1 MSSLSHYTIKE
12 INKKDKYVNNFN
24 PSGMHNIPSI
34 SDVSS
39 IVDSRILKDFKE
51 QTFGGYKIVQASAAL
66 DKAIM
71 DNKLEPAMHWA
82 LQLFLSGLVHPLWNK
97 LISFASKSINIY
109 NVKLPEFLYNKSL
122 QWQQITDNSKYSKD
136 NILLLRNHP
145 TIRLLLAELLSVLC
159 LSKKRKI
166 NQLPKIKP
174 NEFIIDNF
182 KAKLEAKNNKFID
195 AICIDGDPS
204 EIKIAINELSLH
216 IYNSNINKALY
227 WLSWIVEWEKIN
239 SKKYGKYECGIRTNE
254 GVDGKYF
261 KDVIWLIW
269 AVILNICKIKY
280 SHIQPYGTGGW
291 TGGGIGYIS
300 IAGYS
305 LGGSDV
311 SIQIANL
318 YKLYINKF
326 TPASRPKKQYYII
339 WAILYI
345 TEALDYTTPL
355 VDNPVILFQSIL
367 SFDKLIAQLKSQEVH
382 HLTNTHLLN
391 VVVENNY
398 MLPEGHVSLEA
409 NKLLQIKQ
417 KEQYAKEQLAKQK
430 KINID
435 SMDKLNEIHK
445 LDRMMY
451 A

>member
-1 MSSLSHYTIKE
+1 MSSLSQYTIKE
-12 INKKDKYVNNFN
+12 INKKDKQVNNSN
-24 PSGMHNIPSI
+24 SPGTHNIPTI
-34 SDVSS
+34 SDVCS

-97 LISFASKSINIY
+97 LIAFASKSINIY
-109 NVKLPEFLYNKSL
+109 NVKLPEFLYNKSI
-122 QWQQITDNSKYSKD
+122 QWQHITDNSKYSKD

-145 TIRLLLAELLSVLC
+145 TIRLLLAEMLSVLC

-261 KDVIWLIW
+261 KDVVWLIW
-269 AVILNICKIKY
+269 AVIHNICKIKY
-280 SHIQPYGTGGW
+280 SHSSGLVSGGN
-291 TGGGIGYIS
+291 
-300 IAGYS
+300 
-305 LGGSDV
+305 DV

-326 TPASRPKKQYYII
+326 TPATRPKKQYYII
-339 WAILYI
+339 WALLYI
-345 TEALDYTTPL
+345 TEALDYATPL
-355 VDNPVILFQSIL
+355 VDNPIILFQSIL

-417 KEQYAKEQLAKQK
+417 KEQYAKEQIAKQK
-430 KINID
+430 KINIE

>member
-1 MSSLSHYTIKE
+1 MSSLSQYTIKE
-12 INKKDKYVNNFN
+12 INKKDKQANNSN
-24 PSGMHNIPSI
+24 SPGTHNIPSI

-97 LISFASKSINIY
+97 LIAFASKSINIY
-109 NVKLPEFLYNKSL
+109 NVKLPEFLYNKSI
-122 QWQQITDNSKYSKD
+122 QWQHITDNSKYSKD

-145 TIRLLLAELLSVLC
+145 TIRLLLAEMLSVLC

-182 KAKLEAKNNKFID
+182 KSKLEAKNNKFID

-261 KDVIWLIW
+261 KDVVWLIW
-269 AVILNICKIKY
+269 AVIHNICKIKY
-280 SHIQPYGTGGW
+280 SHSSGLVSGGN
-291 TGGGIGYIS
+291 
-300 IAGYS
+300 
-305 LGGSDV
+305 DV

-326 TPASRPKKQYYII
+326 TPATRPKKQYYII
-339 WAILYI
+339 WALLYI
-345 TEALDYTTPL
+345 TEALDYATPL
-355 VDNPVILFQSIL
+355 VDNPIILFQSIL

-382 HLTNTHLLN
+382 HLTNMHLLN

-417 KEQYAKEQLAKQK
+417 KEQYAKEQIAKQK
-430 KINID
+430 KINIE

>member
-1 MSSLSHYTIKE
+1 MSSLSQYTIKE
-12 INKKDKYVNNFN
+12 INKKDKQANNSN
-24 PSGMHNIPSI
+24 SPGTHNIPTI
-34 SDVSS
+34 SDVCS

-51 QTFGGYKIVQASAAL
+51 QTFGGYKIVQASSAL

-97 LISFASKSINIY
+97 LIAFASKSINIY
-109 NVKLPEFLYNKSL
+109 NVKLPEFLYNKSI
-122 QWQQITDNSKYSKD
+122 QWQHITDNSKYSKD

-145 TIRLLLAELLSVLC
+145 TIRLLLAEMLSVLC

-261 KDVIWLIW
+261 KDVVWLIW
-269 AVILNICKIKY
+269 AVIHNICKIKY
-280 SHIQPYGTGGW
+280 SHSSGLG
-291 TGGGIGYIS
+291 
-300 IAGYS
+300 
-305 LGGSDV
+305 LGGNDV

-326 TPASRPKKQYYII
+326 TPATRPKKQYYII
-339 WAILYI
+339 WALLYI
-345 TEALDYTTPL
+345 TEALDYATPL
-355 VDNPVILFQSIL
+355 VDNPIILFQSIL

-417 KEQYAKEQLAKQK
+417 KEQYAKEQIAKQK
-430 KINID
+430 KINIE

>member
-1 MSSLSHYTIKE
+1 MSSLSQYTIKE
-12 INKKDKYVNNFN
+12 INKKDKQVNNSN
-24 PSGMHNIPSI
+24 SPGTHNIPTI
-34 SDVSS
+34 SDVCS

-51 QTFGGYKIVQASAAL
+51 QTFGGYKIVQASSAL

-97 LISFASKSINIY
+97 LIAFASKSINIY
-109 NVKLPEFLYNKSL
+109 NVKLPEFLYNKSI
-122 QWQQITDNSKYSKD
+122 QWQHITDNSKYSKD

-145 TIRLLLAELLSVLC
+145 TIRLLLAEMLSVLC

-261 KDVIWLIW
+261 KDVVWLIW
-269 AVILNICKIKY
+269 AVIHNICKIKY
-280 SHIQPYGTGGW
+280 SHSSGLGSGGN
-291 TGGGIGYIS
+291 
-300 IAGYS
+300 
-305 LGGSDV
+305 DV

-326 TPASRPKKQYYII
+326 TPATRPKKQYYII
-339 WAILYI
+339 WALLYI
-345 TEALDYTTPL
+345 TEALDYATPL
-355 VDNPVILFQSIL
+355 VDNPIILFQSIL

-417 KEQYAKEQLAKQK
+417 KEQYAKEQIAKQK
-430 KINID
+430 KINIE

>member
-1 MSSLSHYTIKE
+1 MSSLSQYTIKE
-12 INKKDKYVNNFN
+12 INKKDKQANNSKS
-24 PSGMHNIPSI
+24 PGTHNIPTI

-97 LISFASKSINIY
+97 LIAFASKSINIY
-109 NVKLPEFLYNKSL
+109 NVKLPEFLYNKSI
-122 QWQQITDNSKYSKD
+122 QWQHITDNSKYSKD

-145 TIRLLLAELLSVLC
+145 TIRLLLAEMVSVLC

-261 KDVIWLIW
+261 KDVVWLIW
-269 AVILNICKIKY
+269 AVIHNICKIKY
-280 SHIQPYGTGGW
+280 SHSSGLVSGGN
-291 TGGGIGYIS
+291 
-300 IAGYS
+300 
-305 LGGSDV
+305 DV

-326 TPASRPKKQYYII
+326 TPATRPKKQYYII
-339 WAILYI
+339 WALLYI
-345 TEALDYTTPL
+345 TEALDYATPL
-355 VDNPVILFQSIL
+355 VDNPIILFQSIL

-417 KEQYAKEQLAKQK
+417 KEQYAKEQIAKQK
-430 KINID
+430 KINIE

>member
-12 INKKDKYVNNFN
+12 INKKDKYVNNSN
-24 PSGMHNIPSI
+24 PPGMHNIPSI

-97 LISFASKSINIY
+97 LIAFASKSINIY

-145 TIRLLLAELLSVLC
+145 TIRLLLAEMLSVLC

-261 KDVIWLIW
+261 KDVVWLIW
-269 AVILNICKIKY
+269 AVIHNICKIKY
-280 SHIQPYGTGGW
+280 SHSSGLVSGGN
-291 TGGGIGYIS
+291 
-300 IAGYS
+300 
-305 LGGSDV
+305 DV

-326 TPASRPKKQYYII
+326 TPATRPKKQYYII
-339 WAILYI
+339 WALLYI
-345 TEALDYTTPL
+345 TEALDYATPL
-355 VDNPVILFQSIL
+355 VDNPIILFQSIL

-417 KEQYAKEQLAKQK
+417 KEQYTKEQIAKQK
-430 KINID
+430 KINIE

>member
-1 MSSLSHYTIKE
+1 MSSLSQYTIKE
-12 INKKDKYVNNFN
+12 INKKDKQVNNSN
-24 PSGMHNIPSI
+24 SPGTHNIPTS
-34 SDVSS
+34 SDVCS

-97 LISFASKSINIY
+97 LIAFASKSINIY
-109 NVKLPEFLYNKSL
+109 NVKLPEFLYNKSI
-122 QWQQITDNSKYSKD
+122 QWQHITDNSKYSKD

-145 TIRLLLAELLSVLC
+145 TIRLLLAEMLSVLC

-182 KAKLEAKNNKFID
+182 KSKLEAKNNKFID

-261 KDVIWLIW
+261 KDVVWLIW
-269 AVILNICKIKY
+269 AVIHNICKIKY
-280 SHIQPYGTGGW
+280 SHSSGLGSGGN
-291 TGGGIGYIS
+291 
-300 IAGYS
+300 
-305 LGGSDV
+305 DV

-326 TPASRPKKQYYII
+326 TPATRPKKQYYII
-339 WAILYI
+339 WALLYI
-345 TEALDYTTPL
+345 TEALDYATPL
-355 VDNPVILFQSIL
+355 VDNPIILFQSIL

-382 HLTNTHLLN
+382 HLTNMHLLN

-417 KEQYAKEQLAKQK
+417 KEQYAKEQIAKQK
-430 KINID
+430 KINIE

>member
-1 MSSLSHYTIKE
+1 M
-12 INKKDKYVNNFN
+12 
-24 PSGMHNIPSI
+24 
-34 SDVSS
+34 
-39 IVDSRILKDFKE
+39 
-51 QTFGGYKIVQASAAL
+51 
-66 DKAIM
+66 
-71 DNKLEPAMHWA
+71 
-82 LQLFLSGLVHPLWNK
+82 
-97 LISFASKSINIY
+97 
-109 NVKLPEFLYNKSL
+109 
-122 QWQQITDNSKYSKD
+122 
-136 NILLLRNHP
+136 
-145 TIRLLLAELLSVLC
+145 LSVLC

-261 KDVIWLIW
+261 KDVVWLIW
-269 AVILNICKIKY
+269 AVIHNICKIKY
-280 SHIQPYGTGGW
+280 SH
-291 TGGGIGYIS
+291 
-300 IAGYS
+300 S
-305 LGGSDV
+305 LGLGLGGNDV

-326 TPASRPKKQYYII
+326 TPATRPKKQYYII
-339 WAILYI
+339 WALLYI
-345 TEALDYTTPL
+345 TEALDYATPL
-355 VDNPVILFQSIL
+355 VDNPIILFQSIL

>member
-1 MSSLSHYTIKE
+1 MSSLSQYTIKE
-12 INKKDKYVNNFN
+12 INKKDKQANNSN
-24 PSGMHNIPSI
+24 SPGTHNIPSI

-97 LISFASKSINIY
+97 LIAFASKSINIY
-109 NVKLPEFLYNKSL
+109 NVKLPEFLYNKSI
-122 QWQQITDNSKYSKD
+122 QWQHITDNSKYSKD

-145 TIRLLLAELLSVLC
+145 TIRLLLAEMLSVLC

-182 KAKLEAKNNKFID
+182 KSKLEAKNNKFID

-261 KDVIWLIW
+261 KDVVWLIW
-269 AVILNICKIKY
+269 AVIHNICKIKY
-280 SHIQPYGTGGW
+280 SHSSGLGSGGN
-291 TGGGIGYIS
+291 
-300 IAGYS
+300 
-305 LGGSDV
+305 DV

-326 TPASRPKKQYYII
+326 TPATRPKKQYYII
-339 WAILYI
+339 WALLYI
-345 TEALDYTTPL
+345 TEALDYATPL
-355 VDNPVILFQSIL
+355 VDNPIILFQSIL

-382 HLTNTHLLN
+382 HLTNMHLLN

-417 KEQYAKEQLAKQK
+417 KEQYAKEQIAKQK
-430 KINID
+430 KINIE